1 MRSTGCDQVWFALG
15 GLLLIGSLIQH
26 NVKGGILIGIFVVSL
41 LTWYHEGVQHYHLS
55 IATVL
60 LLLTL
65 ITLHVAPGSFPQ
77 RYPADPYLG
86 TPARPRSQKTTLT
99 HAPHAPPHS
108 LPRYVQVPRLQM
120 ALSDYI
126 DFSTFEWRKCLSAV
140 VAFVFIGIIDVS
152 GVVFGMAKLGD
163 LMLADGTIPGSLY
176 AFVGVSGGTVIGAAV
191 GSAPVI
197 VYVETAAGIK
207 EGGRT
212 GLTAVVVSIYFVL
225 SLLLAPLFSR

>member
-1 MRSTGCDQVWFALG
+1 
-15 GLLLIGSLIQH
+15 
-26 NVKGGILIGIFVVSL
+26 
-41 LTWYHEGVQHYHLS
+41 
-55 IATVL
+55 
-60 LLLTL
+60 
-65 ITLHVAPGSFPQ
+65 
-77 RYPADPYLG
+77 
-86 TPARPRSQKTTLT
+86 
-99 HAPHAPPHS
+99 
-108 LPRYVQVPRLQM
+108 M

-126 DFSTFEWRKCLSAV
+126 DFSSFEWRKCLSAV

-191 GSAPVI
+191 GSAPCI

-212 GLTAVVVSIYFVL
+212 GLTAVVVSVYFVL
-225 SLLLAPLFSR
+225 SLLLAPLFSRCGDAFTFFQARSRVPHAFAAFPIPTPRAAVSR